1 MNENKDILEEE
12 IDLKRYIEVLIKR
25 KKIIISAFLIIVIP
39 TAIFSFF
46 APRIYEISTIIEPPK
61 DSQGEYL
68 DTPQNI
74 VEIIKEAYTH
84 KIAKD
89 LNLKTLFPLNVTQP
103 RNTTLVKISLKVKE
117 SNLKEGKDVLNTIYQ
132 FLTQNYKQTV
142 TYKKDI
148 ISKKIAGYKEIIQIL
163 NEAIK
168 EKREKLNQ
176 LEKRKVFL
184 EKEIENVSKNMKNL
198 LAQKEKIL
206 KKHNQDIT
214 SQLFYTTTI
223 QQMFSYHNQL
233 CSQLENI
240 KAEEK
245 DIILDIKNLKKEMEQ
260 EKSGLERL
268 KTTKNLISNV
278 RMVQKP
284 EVSFNPVA
292 PKKKLNIAIAGVLGL
307 FLGILLAFFQEYWEG
322 SQNRKLSPRD

>member
-25 KKIIISAFLIIVIP
+25 KKIVILVFLIVVIL
-39 TAIFSFF
+39 TAIFSFLF
-46 APRIYEISTIIEPPK
+46 PKIYEVSAIIEPPK

-89 LNLKTLFPLNVTQP
+89 LNLKTLFPLNVIQP
-103 RNTTLVKISLKVKE
+103 KNTTLVKISLKVKE
-117 SNLKEGKDVLNTIYQ
+117 SNLKEGKNILNKIYQ
-132 FLTQNYKQTV
+132 FLIENYKQKIA
-142 TYKKDI
+142 YKKDI

-184 EKEIENVSKNMKNL
+184 EKEIENVSKNIKDL
-198 LAQKEKIL
+198 LAQRDKIL
-206 KKHNQDIT
+206 KEHDQNIT
-214 SQLFYTTTI
+214 LQFFYTTTI

-233 CSQLENI
+233 YNQLENLRT
-240 KAEEK
+240 EEK
-245 DIILDIKNLKKEMEQ
+245 SIILDIKNLKKEIEWK
-260 EKSGLERL
+260 KSELERL

-278 RMVQKP
+278 RMIQKP
-284 EVSFNPVA
+284 TISFNPIA
-292 PKKKLNIAIAGVLGL
+292 PKKKLNIAVAGILGL
-307 FLGILLAFFQEYWEG
+307 FLGIFLAFFQEYWEG
-322 SQNRKLSPRD
+322 S

>member
-1 MNENKDILEEE
+1 MSENKDILEEE

-25 KKIIISAFLIIVIP
+25 KKIVILVFLIVVIL
-39 TAIFSFF
+39 TAIFSFLF
-46 APRIYEISTIIEPPK
+46 PKIYKVSTIIEPPK

-89 LNLKTLFPLNVTQP
+89 LNLKTLFPLNVIQP
-103 RNTTLVKISLKVKE
+103 KNTTLVKISLKVKE
-117 SNLKEGKDVLNTIYQ
+117 SNLKEGKNILNKIYQ
-132 FLTQNYKQTV
+132 FLIENYKQKIA
-142 TYKKDI
+142 YKKDI

-184 EKEIENVSKNMKNL
+184 EKEIENVSKNIKDL
-198 LAQKEKIL
+198 LAQRDKIL
-206 KKHNQDIT
+206 KEHDQNIT
-214 SQLFYTTTI
+214 LQFFYTTTI

-233 CSQLENI
+233 YNQLENLRT
-240 KAEEK
+240 EEK
-245 DIILDIKNLKKEMEQ
+245 SIILDIKNLKKEIEWK
-260 EKSGLERL
+260 KSELERL
-268 KTTKNLISNV
+268 KITKNLISNV
-278 RMVQKP
+278 RMIQKP
-284 EVSFNPVA
+284 NISSNPVA
-292 PKKKLNIAIAGVLGL
+292 PKKKLNIAVAGILGL
-307 FLGILLAFFQEYWEG
+307 FLGIFLAFFQEYWE
-322 SQNRKLSPRD
+322 SSNNQKA